1 MNLDL
6 FISKYRYKKDKN
18 YDDWKAS
25 KPDSEGIFYGDCE
38 SFVLTAKDLG
48 EQGNITWCYIN
59 NVGHVILVDKD
70 RYLDCNSNRWKL
82 IADMPNS
89 YTGLRRMWKIEIIL
103 RKIKGSIL
111 SKFYKD
117 N

>member
-18 YDDWKAS
+18 YDDWKAI
-25 KPDSEGIFYGDCE
+25 KPDSQGIFYGDRE

-70 RYLDCNSNRWKL
+70 RYLDCNSNGWKL
-82 IADMPNS
+82 LADMPKS
-89 YTGLRRMWKIEIIL
+89 YSGLRRVYFPEVWL
-103 RKIKGSIL
+103 RKAKGFVL
-111 SKFYKD
+111 SLFYKE